1 VIENFASFLS
11 PTTRTVPLKDMRIF
25 PLGRTSPRL
34 RILKLP
40 MLVLRSAS
48 PVLEESCSP
57 TCETATPEHRIN
69 ALLRSALVLENDNF
83 MIFVSMANSPIW
95 IPHVSI
101 FKYMNWCINRIC
113 CT

>member
-1 VIENFASFLS
+1 
-11 PTTRTVPLKDMRIF
+11 
-25 PLGRTSPRL
+25 
-34 RILKLP
+34 
-40 MLVLRSAS
+40 
-48 PVLEESCSP
+48 
-57 TCETATPEHRIN
+57 
-69 ALLRSALVLENDNF
+69 LVLENDNF